1 VQQSYQR
8 PVKQA
13 VELEM
18 DTILELVS
26 SYGAALVYQDLSAP
40 VIHQLKRR
48 VIDTF
53 GCALGCI
60 DMELP
65 SLARA
70 HALEVGSKPG
80 STVLGTRHTTSPEA
94 AAFANG
100 VAVRY
105 LDFND
110 TSIAGNAGHPS
121 DNMMA
126 VFAAGQYA
134 GADIKSI
141 MLGIVLAYEVHGR
154 FGAACRKIRANGWDN
169 AVYVGLASAAGAA
182 KAMGLDKPR
191 IAHALALA
199 AVANAPM
206 GQTRVG
212 HLSTW
217 KGCTAPNAARNGV
230 FAALLARRGM
240 TGPEEAF
247 EGSRGFKK
255 QLGTTL
261 DLAAFGSDGFM
272 IEADKFKS
280 YPCDY
285 EAQCALEPALKLHEV
300 LQGGVNEIESI
311 DIETYEH
318 AILISADGPAKW
330 SPKTRET
337 ADHSLPYVVAVGLAR
352 GSLWLEDFE
361 DDRIA
366 DPAIHQLMQKIN
378 VRSSDEY
385 NRSWPEAYPFRVSI
399 SMKSGEQYVEE
410 VRYAKGHPK
419 NPLSDSEIEAKFR
432 RLAEPVMAQDRI
444 DHTLERL
451 WQLEEMKTAQ
461 ELMELFALDKL
472 GNQ

>member
-1 VQQSYQR
+1 
-8 PVKQA
+8 
-13 VELEM
+13 M
-18 DTILELVS
+18 DKILELVS
-26 SYGAALVYQDLSAP
+26 SYGAALAYEDLAP

-60 DMELP
+60 NMELP
-65 SLARA
+65 TLARTY
-70 HALEVGSKPG
+70 ALEVSSKPG
-80 STVLGTRHTTSPEA
+80 STVLGTQHATSPEA

-126 VFAAGQYA
+126 VIAAGQYA
-134 GADIKSI
+134 GADMRSI

-154 FGAACRKIRANGWDN
+154 FGAACRKIRANGWDS

-191 IAHALALA
+191 IAHAVSLA

-217 KGCTAPNAARNGV
+217 KGCTAPNAARNGI
-230 FAALLARRGM
+230 FAALLAQRGM
-240 TGPEEAF
+240 TAPDEAF

-255 QLGTTL
+255 QLGTEL
-261 DLAAFGSDGFM
+261 DLDAFGRDSSGFA
-272 IEADKFKS
+272 IDTDKFKS

-285 EAQCALEPALKLHEV
+285 EAQCALEPALKLREALRGDV
-300 LQGGVNEIESI
+300 SEIEII
-311 DIETYEH
+311 DIETYDH
-318 AILISADGPAKW
+318 AILISADSPAKW

-361 DDRIA
+361 EDRIG
-366 DPAIHQLMQKIN
+366 DPAVHALMQKIK
-378 VRSSDEY
+378 VRSTEEC

-399 SMKSGEQYVEE
+399 TLKSGETLVEE

-432 RLAEPVMAQDRI
+432 RLAESVMAQDRI
-444 DHTLERL
+444 DYALERL
-451 WQLEEMKTAQ
+451 WKLEEIKSAE
-461 ELMELFALDKL
+461 ELMGLFVLDTL
-472 GNQ
+472 VTR

>member
-1 VQQSYQR
+1 
-8 PVKQA
+8 
-13 VELEM
+13 M
-18 DTILELVS
+18 DTILDFVS
-26 SYGAALVYQDLSAP
+26 SYGAALAYRDLSAP

-65 SLARA
+65 ALARS
-70 HALEVGSKPG
+70 HALEVRSHPG
-80 STVLGTRHTTSPEA
+80 STVLGTRHATSPET

-121 DNMMA
+121 DNTMA
-126 VFAAGQYA
+126 VVAAGQYA
-134 GADIKSI
+134 DADMRSI
-141 MLGIVLAYEVHGR
+141 MLGIVFAYEVHGR
-154 FGAACRKIRANGWDN
+154 FGAACGKIRANGWDN

-182 KAMGLDKPR
+182 KAMGLGKSQM
-191 IAHALALA
+191 AHALALA

-217 KGCTAPNAARNGV
+217 KGCTAPNAARNGI

-261 DLAAFGSDGFM
+261 DLGLFGGDGRGFA
-272 IEADKFKS
+272 IETDKFKS

-285 EAQCALEPALKLHEV
+285 EAQCALEPALKLHEA
-300 LQGGVNEIESI
+300 LQGKVNEIESV

-318 AILISADGPAKW
+318 AILISADSPAKW

-352 GSLWLEDFE
+352 GALWLEDFE
-361 DDRIA
+361 DERIA
-366 DPAIHQLMQKIN
+366 DPAIHALMQKIK
-378 VRSSDEY
+378 VRSTEEC
-385 NRSWPEAYPFRVSI
+385 NRSWPEAYPFRMSV
-399 SMKSGEQYVEE
+399 SMKSGEQHVEE

-432 RLAEPVMAQDRI
+432 RLAGPVMEQKRI
-444 DHTLERL
+444 DHALDRL
-451 WQLEEMKTAQ
+451 WQLEEMKSAE
-461 ELMELFALDKL
+461 ELMELFVLDKL
-472 GNQ
+472 VNQ